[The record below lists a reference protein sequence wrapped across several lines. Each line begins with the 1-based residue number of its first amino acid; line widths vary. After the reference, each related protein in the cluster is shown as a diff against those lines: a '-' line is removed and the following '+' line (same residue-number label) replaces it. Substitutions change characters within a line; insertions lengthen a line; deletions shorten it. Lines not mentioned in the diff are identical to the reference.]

1 MLRILD
7 RYLVREI
14 AVPLALGLTVLTFIL
29 VLPPI
34 LVAGEQF
41 ISKGVEWSIVARAMA
56 TLLPQAL
63 SLTIPM
69 AVLLG
74 ILVGFGRLSADR
86 EFVAMQACGVSL
98 LRLLRPVLLIAAVG
112 TAATA
117 YEIIVA
123 LPNANQSY
131 REIVYVLLASRVE
144 NNVKPRVFYEDF
156 PNKIIYVRDIAQTGG
171 WREVFLADTS
181 RPGETTVY
189 FAREGQIR
197 LDPQNRIV
205 QLELRE
211 VTSHTTHLNE
221 PDNYQTD
228 EIGSLL

>member
-14 AVPLALGLTVLTFIL
+14 ALPFALALTVLTFIL

-34 LVAGEQF
+34 LVAGEDF
-41 ISKGVEWSIVARAMA
+41 ISRGVEWSIVARALA

-63 SLTIPM
+63 CLTIPM

-74 ILVGFGRLSADR
+74 ILLGFGRLSADR

-98 LRLLRPVLLIAAVG
+98 MRLARPVLLIASLG

-123 LPNANQSY
+123 LPNGNQT
-131 REIVYVLLASRVE
+131 
-144 NNVKPRVFYEDF
+144 F
-156 PNKIIYVRDIAQTGG
+156 RDI
-171 WREVFLADTS
+171 VFVTMAT
-181 RPGETTVY
+181 
-189 FAREGQIR
+189 
-197 LDPQNRIV
+197 RI
-205 QLELRE
+205 E
-211 VTSHTTHLNE
+211 
-221 PDNYQTD
+221 
-228 EIGSLL
+228 

>member
-14 AVPLALGLTVLTFIL
+14 ALPFALGLTVLTFIL

-34 LVAGEQF
+34 LVAGEEF

-98 LRLLRPVLLIAAVG
+98 LRLLRPVGLLALACW
-112 TAATA
+112 AATSYVLIVVVPA
-117 YEIIVA
+117 GNQTFREITFNIVA
-123 LPNANQSY
+123 SSA
-131 REIVYVLLASRVE
+131 EGE
-144 NNVKPRVFYEDF
+144 VKPRVFFNSF
-156 PNKIIYVRDIAQTGG
+156 PN
-171 WREVFLADTS
+171 
-181 RPGETTVY
+181 
-189 FAREGQIR
+189 
-197 LDPQNRIV
+197 
-205 QLELRE
+205 
-211 VTSHTTHLNE
+211 
-221 PDNYQTD
+221 
-228 EIGSLL
+228 